1 MKRGKRAVFFV
12 VLLCI
17 AVLGYASFL
26 GVSNTYGDLTRV
38 YVKGA
43 GDIQLGMDLRGG
55 VEVVF
60 GPPEGVDA
68 TEAELRLAQAI
79 LERRLLSQDIT
90 DGEVYTDF
98 DQARILVRYPA
109 DVMEGMEEDLSST
122 VAELGETA
130 QLTLREG
137 SQRDE
142 NNRPSGVTKETV
154 ILTSKDVVSASVE
167 PSQKDVGQYVV
178 LLDLTEEG
186 AAKFNEASERL
197 SGTDTTISIWLD
209 DTMIS
214 APSADTRTLGGKP
227 AITGRF
233 TQESA
238 TRLADKINLGPMPFR
253 MPLGLPR
260 RFWCSA
266 AGSPELWP

>member
-122 VAELGETA
+122 VAELG
-130 QLTLREG
+130 G
-137 SQRDE
+137 P
-142 NNRPSGVTKETV
+142 PS
-154 ILTSKDVVSASVE
+154 
-167 PSQKDVGQYVV
+167 
-178 LLDLTEEG
+178 
-186 AAKFNEASERL
+186 
-197 SGTDTTISIWLD
+197 
-209 DTMIS
+209 
-214 APSADTRTLGGKP
+214 
-227 AITGRF
+227 
-233 TQESA
+233 
-238 TRLADKINLGPMPFR
+238 
-253 MPLGLPR
+253 
-260 RFWCSA
+260 
-266 AGSPELWP
+266 